1 MSSNFVVK
9 ARNFE
14 GPLDLLLELIEE
26 HKLSISEISL
36 ATISDEY
43 IHYLEIIGVHNRE
56 SLSQFISVAA
66 TLMLIKSRTLLPE
79 LALTEEEEGNIDE
92 LEQRLRAYAEIKEA
106 SKKIESLFLVSP
118 LFHTKHNPIMVP
130 VFTPDNIV
138 TKELLREC
146 IITILHEL
154 PKQDILPEAKV
165 KRTLDI
171 KDIIENLVERV
182 RNQMKI
188 PFSSLISDKE
198 VSERKSLI
206 VVHFLAL
213 LELMKFGNISVGQTE
228 EFGEIMIES
237 QQL

>member
-1 MSSNFVVK
+1 MSSDFVVK
-9 ARNFE
+9 ARDFE

-26 HKLSISEISL
+26 HKLSVNELSL
-36 ATISDEY
+36 STISDEY
-43 IHYLEIIGVHNRE
+43 IRYLETIGVRDRE

-66 TLMLIKSRTLLPE
+66 TLMLIKSRTLLPQ
-79 LALTEEEEGNIDE
+79 LTLTGEEEGNIDE

-106 SKKIESLFLVSP
+106 SKKIDSLFLVSP
-118 LFHTKHNPIMVP
+118 LFHTKHTPTFTP
-130 VFTPDNIV
+130 VFTPDLSI
-138 TKELLREC
+138 TKELIHEC
-146 IITILHEL
+146 IIKILHEL
-154 PKQDILPEAKV
+154 PKQESLPEAKV

-171 KDIIENLVERV
+171 KDVIQSLVDRV
-182 RNQMKI
+182 RGQMKI

-213 LELMKFGNISVGQTE
+213 LELMKYGTLSVGQTE

-237 QQL
+237 QNI

>member
-1 MSSNFVVK
+1 MSSDFVVK
-9 ARNFE
+9 ARDFE

-26 HKLSISEISL
+26 HKLSVNELSL
-36 ATISDEY
+36 STISDEY
-43 IHYLEIIGVHNRE
+43 IRYLETIGVRDRE

-79 LALTEEEEGNIDE
+79 IALTEEEEGNICE

-106 SKKIESLFLVSP
+106 SKKIESLFLKFP
-118 LFHTKHNPIMVP
+118 LFHTKHSPVSIP
-130 VFTPDNIV
+130 VFTPDYSV
-138 TKELLREC
+138 TQRLLHQC
-146 IITILHEL
+146 INTILHEL
-154 PKQDILPEAKV
+154 PKQDNLPEAKV

-171 KDIIENLVERV
+171 KDVIESLVERV
-182 RNQMKI
+182 RSHMKV

-213 LELMKFGNISVGQTE
+213 LELMKYGSISVGQTE

-237 QQL
+237 QQI

>member
-1 MSSNFVVK
+1 MPSDFVVK

-14 GPLDLLLELIEE
+14 GPLELLLELIEE
-26 HKLSISEISL
+26 HKLSVNELSL

-43 IHYLEIIGVHNRE
+43 IHYLEIIGVRDRE

-118 LFHTKHNPIMVP
+118 LFHTKHSPRVIP
-130 VFTPDNIV
+130 VFTPDNAI
-138 TKELLREC
+138 TKELLRTC
-146 IITILHEL
+146 ITTILHEL
-154 PKQDILPEAKV
+154 PKQDTLPEAKV

-171 KDIIENLVERV
+171 KDIIESLLERV
-182 RNQMKI
+182 RTQMKI

-213 LELMKFGNISVGQTE
+213 LELMKYGTISVGQNE

-237 QQL
+237 QQI

>member
-1 MSSNFVVK
+1 MSNNFVVK

-14 GPLDLLLELIEE
+14 GPFELLLELIEE

-43 IHYLEIIGVHNRE
+43 IHYLEIIGVRNRE

-79 LALTEEEEGNIDE
+79 LVLTEEEEGNIDE

-118 LFHTKHNPIMVP
+118 LFHTKHNPITVP
-130 VFTPDNIV
+130 VFTPDNIA

-146 IITILHEL
+146 ITTILHEL

-213 LELMKFGNISVGQTE
+213 LELMKFGTISVGQTE

>member
-1 MSSNFVVK
+1 MPSDFVVK
-9 ARNFE
+9 ARDFE

-43 IHYLEIIGVHNRE
+43 IHYLEIIGVRDRE

-66 TLMLIKSRTLLPE
+66 TLMLIKSRTLLPG

-106 SKKIESLFLVSP
+106 SKKIDSLFLVSP
-118 LFHTKHNPIMVP
+118 LFHTKHAPTIIP
-130 VFTPDNIV
+130 VFTPDISI
-138 TKELLREC
+138 TRALLHEC
-146 IITILHEL
+146 ITKILHEL
-154 PKQDILPEAKV
+154 PKQDVLPEAKV

-171 KDIIENLVERV
+171 KDIIESLVERV
-182 RNQMKI
+182 RTQMKI

-213 LELMKFGNISVGQTE
+213 LELMKYGTISVGQSE

-237 QQL
+237 QQI

>member
-1 MSSNFVVK
+1 MSSDFVVK
-9 ARNFE
+9 ARDFE
-14 GPLDLLLELIEE
+14 GPLELLLELIEE
-26 HKLSISEISL
+26 HKLSINEVSL
-36 ATISDEY
+36 STISDEY
-43 IHYLEIIGVHNRE
+43 IRYLETIGVRDRE

-66 TLMLIKSRTLLPE
+66 TLMLIKSRTLLPG

-118 LFHTKHNPIMVP
+118 LFHTKHTPVVIP
-130 VFTPDNIV
+130 VFTPDKQV
-138 TKELLREC
+138 TQELLREC
-146 IITILHEL
+146 IIKILHEL
-154 PKQDILPEAKV
+154 PKQESHPEAKV

-171 KDIIENLVERV
+171 KDIIESLVERV
-182 RNQMKI
+182 HGQMKV

-198 VSERKSLI
+198 ISERKSLI

-213 LELMKFGNISVGQTE
+213 LELMKYGTISVGQNE

-237 QQL
+237 QQI

>member
-1 MSSNFVVK
+1 MSSDFVVK

-36 ATISDEY
+36 AIISDEY
-43 IHYLEIIGVHNRE
+43 IHYLEIIGVRDRE

-118 LFHTKHNPIMVP
+118 LFHTKHNPVVVP
-130 VFTPDNIV
+130 VFTPDSFV
-138 TKELLREC
+138 TKELLRAC
-146 IITILHEL
+146 ITTILHEL

-188 PFSSLISDKE
+188 PFSSLISDKD

-206 VVHFLAL
+206 VIHFLAL
-213 LELMKFGNISVGQTE
+213 LELMKYGTISVGQNE

-237 QQL
+237 QQI